1 MPGQMPTHMNYS
13 IDSNYYPGGY
23 LYHQM
28 APGYGSVPQ
37 TSPRPSFQPMSSPVP
52 PYIQPFTPG
61 APMSRTPSTNMD
73 MHSARPN
80 SSLGQPPTP
89 SHTPQPINMQPPTP
103 QHSSNAYAYPQ
114 KKRNYK
120 VEIKN
125 PLTGSVVHYDEVK
138 PPSTTPPVVTTAPLI
153 VSSPSPAPGRA
164 PSRDSPHTRPASKVK
179 GEQEKTE
186 EMKILAQKRKEE
198 MKVSVQKRIEE
209 QRQEEQMLEKQR
221 LEAEK
226 IAKEEQERLAKE
238 AEEKKRREE
247 EERLRK
253 EEEEKLRKEAEERAL
268 REEEERRRKAE
279 EAEAARIAKE
289 KEEAAAREAARV
301 AKEKEEEDARI
312 KAEVEKKAKEEEE
325 AAKVKAEAE
334 AKAAEALKA
343 SSTPIISKPFTPDNE
358 TMPPPTS
365 RVIGGSKPKPSPL
378 NLQIKTSEPG
388 PPSAALTS
396 LKSARFIEDINSV
409 NYPANIL
416 SPNPALNPAAS
427 GKFKYPKD
435 FLMQFKDV
443 FTEKPS
449 VDWDQKMRETVG
461 EPDSARP
468 QTTRNSGGSMAP
480 RGSTPRTAASNA
492 QPPMG
497 PMGAFGSFKTA
508 AASMITSTRGFERS
522 STTGSLP
529 PGGLIF
535 NPRSGGSGS
544 GGGSGLMRTGSS
556 TSLSGGNTPASPRTG
571 NRSSRSSSRRGG
583 GAPMEKTESKQ
594 GSGSQPTIPLAEVKP
609 LPISENRWKPPSA
622 TKAAESAAVATPSE
636 DNRLSPEMVQRKVK
650 AALNKMTPEKF
661 DKISD
666 QILEIT
672 SQSKYETDGRTLRQ
686 VIQLTFEK
694 ATDEAAWSSMYAK
707 FCKRMLEAMDPSI
720 KDENIRDRSDNLVTG
735 GSLFRKYLLNRC
747 QEEFERGW
755 KVNLPPKPE
764 GVSDEA
770 AMLSDEY
777 YIAAAA
783 KRRGLG
789 LVQFIGELFKLGM
802 LTERIMNEC
811 VRKLLDFEGVPE
823 DETVESLVKLLR
835 TIGRALDASEKS
847 KNMMDMYFS
856 RIKLLIGDKDLNS
869 RMRFMLMAIITN
881 GAQDVIDLRSKEWET
896 KETDKG
902 PKTIQEVREDALKA
916 QQEKEAATR
925 ANQRSRPG
933 GGGRGGDTRS
943 FSGGGY
949 GNNMHHQGGWQDNS
963 KVNTSDLEKLSS
975 RARPSN
981 RMAPPTFGPP
991 GMYSRST
998 SGSGSRRGL
1007 GPPISRG
1014 PEDSHSSSRTATPA
1028 PPNSS
1033 KNPFSP
1039 LGESHHDSGETN
1051 EATSPSITSSPPT
1064 ANARI
1069 RSPPLM
1075 EEAK

>member
-1 MPGQMPTHMNYS
+1 MQGHMGYPMGPN
-13 IDSNYYPGGY
+13 NYYQPY
-23 LYHQM
+23 MYHVP
-28 APGYGSVPQ
+28 PGYPGMPQ
-37 TSPRPSFQPMSSPVP
+37 TSPRPSYQSMSSPVP
-52 PYIQPFTPG
+52 PYIQPFTQG
-61 APMSRTPSTNMD
+61 TPMSRSSSTNME

-103 QHSSNAYAYPQ
+103 QHSPNNYAVPQ
-114 KKRNYK
+114 KKRTHK

-125 PLTGSVVHYDEVK
+125 PLTGSVVRYDEVK
-138 PPSTTPPVVTTAPLI
+138 PPSAPLVVNSAPLI
-153 VSSPSPAPGRA
+153 VSSPSPAPGRT
-164 PSRDSPHTRPASKVK
+164 PSRDSPHTGPAGKVK
-179 GEQEKTE
+179 SEQEKRD
-186 EMKILAQKRKEE
+186 EMMVEVKKRK
-198 MKVSVQKRIEE
+198 
-209 QRQEEQMLEKQR
+209 EQMLEKER

-226 IAKEEQERLAKE
+226 AAKEEQERLAKE
-238 AEEKKRREE
+238 AEEKRKQEEEERLKREE
-247 EERLRK
+247 EER
-253 EEEEKLRKEAEERAL
+253 LRKEAEERAL
-268 REEEERRRKAE
+268 REEEERRKEAE

-289 KEEAAAREAARV
+289 KEEAAAREAARI
-301 AKEKEEEDARI
+301 AKEKEEEEAQI
-312 KAEVEKKAKEEEE
+312 KAEAEKKAKEEEE
-325 AAKVKAEAE
+325 AAKIKAEE
-334 AKAAEALKA
+334 ARAAEALKA
-343 SSTPIISKPFTPDNE
+343 SSTPTISKPSTPDSE
-358 TMPPPTS
+358 TMPPPAN
-365 RVIGGSKPKPSPL
+365 RVVERGKQKPSPL

-396 LKSARFIEDINSV
+396 LRSARFIDDLNSV

-416 SPNPALNPAAS
+416 SPNPALNPAAT

-468 QTTRNSGGSMAP
+468 QTARGPGGGMGP
-480 RGSTPRTAASNA
+480 RGSTPRTTASNA

-497 PMGAFGSFKTA
+497 AMGTFGSFKTA
-508 AASMITSTRGFERS
+508 SVITSSRGFERS
-522 STTGSLP
+522 STTGALP

-535 NPRSGGSGS
+535 NPRTGG
-544 GGGSGLMRTGSS
+544 GGGGGAGSGLMRTGSS
-556 TSLSGGNTPASPRTG
+556 TSLSGGTTPASPRTG
-571 NRSSRSSSRRGG
+571 NRSQRGSSRKGG

-594 GSGSQPTIPLAEVKP
+594 GSGGQPTIPLADVKP
-609 LPISENRWKPPSA
+609 LPVSENRWKPPSA

-636 DNRLSPEMVQRKVK
+636 DNRLSPEVVQRKVK

-720 KDENIRDRSDNLVTG
+720 KDENIKDRNDNLVTG

-835 TIGRALDASEKS
+835 TIGRALDISEKS
-847 KNMMDMYFS
+847 RSAMDHYFA
-856 RIKLLIGDKDLNS
+856 RIKLLVGDKELNS
-869 RMRFMLMAIITN
+869 RMRFMLMVSN
-881 GAQDVIDLRSKEWET
+881 LET
-896 KETDKG
+896 
-902 PKTIQEVREDALKA
+902 PR
-916 QQEKEAATR
+916 
-925 ANQRSRPG
+925 N
-933 GGGRGGDTRS
+933 GRG
-943 FSGGGY
+943 
-949 GNNMHHQGGWQDNS
+949 
-963 KVNTSDLEKLSS
+963 
-975 RARPSN
+975 
-981 RMAPPTFGPP
+981 
-991 GMYSRST
+991 
-998 SGSGSRRGL
+998 
-1007 GPPISRG
+1007 
-1014 PEDSHSSSRTATPA
+1014 HS
-1028 PPNSS
+1028 
-1033 KNPFSP
+1033 
-1039 LGESHHDSGETN
+1039 
-1051 EATSPSITSSPPT
+1051 
-1064 ANARI
+1064 
-1069 RSPPLM
+1069 
-1075 EEAK
+1075 

>member
-1 MPGQMPTHMNYS
+1 
-13 IDSNYYPGGY
+13 
-23 LYHQM
+23 
-28 APGYGSVPQ
+28 
-37 TSPRPSFQPMSSPVP
+37 
-52 PYIQPFTPG
+52 
-61 APMSRTPSTNMD
+61 
-73 MHSARPN
+73 
-80 SSLGQPPTP
+80 
-89 SHTPQPINMQPPTP
+89 
-103 QHSSNAYAYPQ
+103 
-114 KKRNYK
+114 
-120 VEIKN
+120 
-125 PLTGSVVHYDEVK
+125 
-138 PPSTTPPVVTTAPLI
+138 
-153 VSSPSPAPGRA
+153 
-164 PSRDSPHTRPASKVK
+164 
-179 GEQEKTE
+179 
-186 EMKILAQKRKEE
+186 
-198 MKVSVQKRIEE
+198 
-209 QRQEEQMLEKQR
+209 
-221 LEAEK
+221 
-226 IAKEEQERLAKE
+226 
-238 AEEKKRREE
+238 
-247 EERLRK
+247 
-253 EEEEKLRKEAEERAL
+253 
-268 REEEERRRKAE
+268 
-279 EAEAARIAKE
+279 
-289 KEEAAAREAARV
+289 
-301 AKEKEEEDARI
+301 
-312 KAEVEKKAKEEEE
+312 
-325 AAKVKAEAE
+325 
-334 AKAAEALKA
+334 
-343 SSTPIISKPFTPDNE
+343 
-358 TMPPPTS
+358 
-365 RVIGGSKPKPSPL
+365 
-378 NLQIKTSEPG
+378 
-388 PPSAALTS
+388 
-396 LKSARFIEDINSV
+396 
-409 NYPANIL
+409 
-416 SPNPALNPAAS
+416 
-427 GKFKYPKD
+427 
-435 FLMQFKDV
+435 MQFKDV

-468 QTTRNSGGSMAP
+468 QTARNSGGSMAP
-480 RGSTPRTAASNA
+480 RGSTPRTAASSA

-497 PMGAFGSFKTA
+497 AMGTFGSFKTA
-508 AASMITSTRGFERS
+508 AASMITSNRGFERS

-535 NPRSGGSGS
+535 NPRSGGGGG
-544 GGGSGLMRTGSS
+544 GGGSGLRRTGSS

-571 NRSSRSSSRRGG
+571 NRSSRGSSRKGG

-622 TKAAESAAVATPSE
+622 TKAAESAAASTPSE
-636 DNRLSPEMVQRKVK
+636 DNRLSPELVQRKVK

-720 KDENIRDRSDNLVTG
+720 KDENIKDRNDNLVTG

-869 RMRFMLMAIITN
+869 RMRFMLM
-881 GAQDVIDLRSKEWET
+881 DVIDLRSKEWET

-933 GGGRGGDTRS
+933 GGRGGDTRS

-949 GNNMHHQGGWQDNS
+949 GNIHHQGGWQDNS

-981 RMAPPTFGPP
+981 RGPSTFGPP
-991 GMYSRST
+991 SMFSRST

-1007 GPPISRG
+1007 GPSISRG

-1028 PPNSS
+1028 PPTSS

-1039 LGESHHDSGETN
+1039 LGESHHDSGEIN
-1051 EATSPSITSSPPT
+1051 EATSPPSTTSSPPT
-1064 ANARI
+1064 ANSRI

-1075 EEAK
+1075 KEEAK

>member
-1 MPGQMPTHMNYS
+1 ME
-13 IDSNYYPGGY
+13 
-23 LYHQM
+23 
-28 APGYGSVPQ
+28 
-37 TSPRPSFQPMSSPVP
+37 
-52 PYIQPFTPG
+52 
-61 APMSRTPSTNMD
+61 

-89 SHTPQPINMQPPTP
+89 SHTPQPINMQPPAP
-103 QHSSNAYAYPQ
+103 QHSPSSYALPR
-114 KKRNYK
+114 KKGTHK

-125 PLTGSVVHYDEVK
+125 PLTGSVVRYDEVK
-138 PPSTTPPVVTTAPLI
+138 PPSTPLVVNSAPLI
-153 VSSPSPAPGRA
+153 VSSPSPAPGRT
-164 PSRDSPHTRPASKVK
+164 PSRDSPHTGPAGNVK
-179 GEQEKTE
+179 SGEEIKREFQKQVAEKE
-186 EMKILAQKRKEE
+186 
-198 MKVSVQKRIEE
+198 
-209 QRQEEQMLEKQR
+209 R

-226 IAKEEQERLAKE
+226 AEKAAREEQERLAKE
-238 AEEKKRREE
+238 AEERRKQEEEERLKREE
-247 EERLRK
+247 EERLR
-253 EEEEKLRKEAEERAL
+253 REAEERAL
-268 REEEERRRKAE
+268 REEEERRK

-289 KEEAAAREAARV
+289 KEEEEAAREAARI
-301 AKEKEEEDARI
+301 AKEKEEEEARI
-312 KAEVEKKAKEEEE
+312 KAEAERKAKEEEE
-325 AAKVKAEAE
+325 AAKIKAEAD

-343 SSTPIISKPFTPDNE
+343 SSTPTISKPFSPDNE
-358 TMPPPTS
+358 TMPPPAS
-365 RVIGGSKPKPSPL
+365 KVVERGKPKPSPL
-378 NLQIKTSEPG
+378 NLQIKTHEPG

-396 LKSARFIEDINSV
+396 LRSARFIEDINSV

-416 SPNPALNPAAS
+416 SPNPALNPAAT

-468 QTTRNSGGSMAP
+468 QTARGPGGGLGP
-480 RGSTPRTAASNA
+480 RGSTPRTTASNA

-497 PMGAFGSFKTA
+497 AMGTFGSFKTA
-508 AASMITSTRGFERS
+508 SVITSSRGFERS
-522 STTGSLP
+522 STTGALP

-535 NPRSGGSGS
+535 SPRAGG
-544 GGGSGLMRTGSS
+544 GGGGGTGSGLMRTGSS
-556 TSLSGGNTPASPRTG
+556 TSLSGGNAPASPRTG
-571 NRSSRSSSRRGG
+571 NRSQRGSSRKGG

-594 GSGSQPTIPLAEVKP
+594 GSGSQPTIPLADVKP

-672 SQSKYETDGRTLRQ
+672 SQSKYETDGLTLRQ

-720 KDENIRDRSDNLVTG
+720 KDENIKDKNENLVTG

-789 LVQFIGELFKLGM
+789 LIQFIGELFKLGM

-811 VRKLLDFEGVPE
+811 VRKLLDFEGIPE

-847 KNMMDMYFS
+847 KNMMDMYFA
-856 RIKLLIGDKDLNS
+856 RIKLLIDNKELNS
-869 RMRFMLMAIITN
+869 RMRFMLMVSNPETPQN
-881 GAQDVIDLRSKEWET
+881 RSH
-896 KETDKG
+896 
-902 PKTIQEVREDALKA
+902 
-916 QQEKEAATR
+916 
-925 ANQRSRPG
+925 N
-933 GGGRGGDTRS
+933 
-943 FSGGGY
+943 
-949 GNNMHHQGGWQDNS
+949 
-963 KVNTSDLEKLSS
+963 
-975 RARPSN
+975 
-981 RMAPPTFGPP
+981 
-991 GMYSRST
+991 
-998 SGSGSRRGL
+998 
-1007 GPPISRG
+1007 
-1014 PEDSHSSSRTATPA
+1014 
-1028 PPNSS
+1028 
-1033 KNPFSP
+1033 
-1039 LGESHHDSGETN
+1039 
-1051 EATSPSITSSPPT
+1051 
-1064 ANARI
+1064 
-1069 RSPPLM
+1069 
-1075 EEAK
+1075 

>member
-1 MPGQMPTHMNYS
+1 MS
-13 IDSNYYPGGY
+13 
-23 LYHQM
+23 
-28 APGYGSVPQ
+28 Q

-52 PYIQPFTPG
+52 SYIQPFAQG
-61 APMSRTPSTNMD
+61 APMSRSSSTNMD

-89 SHTPQPINMQPPTP
+89 SHTPQPINMQTPAP
-103 QHSSNAYAYPQ
+103 QHSSNTYPHPR
-114 KKRNYK
+114 KRATHK
-120 VEIKN
+120 VEIKD
-125 PLTGSVVHYDEVK
+125 PHTGSVVHYDEAK
-138 PPSTTPPVVTTAPLI
+138 SPTPTPPVVTNAPLI
-153 VSSPSPAPGRA
+153 VSSPSPAPGRVQ
-164 PSRDSPHTRPASKVK
+164 SRDSPHVRPASKVK
-179 GEQEKTE
+179 SEQEK
-186 EMKILAQKRKEE
+186 REE
-198 MKVSVQKRIEE
+198 MKVSVQKKLEE
-209 QRQEEQMLEKQR
+209 QKKQEEQMLEKQR

-226 IAKEEQERLAKE
+226 AAREERERLAKE
-238 AEEKKRREE
+238 AEERRMREE
-247 EERLRK
+247 EERLKK
-253 EEEEKLRKEAEERAL
+253 EEEERLRKEAEERAL
-268 REEEERRRKAE
+268 REEEERRKEAE
-279 EAEAARIAKE
+279 KAEAARIAKE
-289 KEEAAAREAARV
+289 KEEEAAREAARI
-301 AKEKEEEDARI
+301 AKEKEEEEARI
-312 KAEVEKKAKEEEE
+312 KAEAERKAKEEA
-325 AAKVKAEAE
+325 AAKIKAEAE
-334 AKAAEALKA
+334 ARAAEALKT
-343 SSTPIISKPFTPDNE
+343 SSTPTISKPFTPDSE
-358 TMPPPTS
+358 AMPPPIS
-365 RVIGGSKPKPSPL
+365 KVVEKGKPKPSPL
-378 NLQIKTSEPG
+378 NLQIKTDEPG

-396 LKSARFIEDINSV
+396 LKSARFIEDINSI
-409 NYPANIL
+409 NYPANIV

-468 QTTRNSGGSMAP
+468 QTARNPGGGMGP
-480 RGSTPRTAASNA
+480 RGSTPRSTASNA

-497 PMGAFGSFKTA
+497 AMGTFGSFKTA
-508 AASMITSTRGFERS
+508 ASMITSNRGFERS

-535 NPRSGGSGS
+535 NSRPGG
-544 GGGSGLMRTGSS
+544 GGGGGGGAGSGLMRTGSS

-571 NRSSRSSSRRGG
+571 NRSSRGSSRKGG

-594 GSGSQPTIPLAEVKP
+594 GAGSQPTVPLAEVKP

-636 DNRLSPEMVQRKVK
+636 DNRLSPEVVQRKVK

-720 KDENIRDRSDNLVTG
+720 KDENIKDRNDNLVTG

-777 YIAAAA
+777 YVAAAA

-811 VRKLLDFEGVPE
+811 VRKLLDFEGIPE

-847 KNMMDMYFS
+847 KSMMDMYFA
-856 RIKLLIGDKDLNS
+856 RIKLLIDNKELNS
-869 RMRFMLMAIITN
+869 RMRFMLM
-881 GAQDVIDLRSKEWET
+881 DVIDLRNKEWET

-925 ANQRSRPG
+925 ANQRPRPS
-933 GGGRGGDTRS
+933 GGGRGGDRS
-943 FSGGGY
+943 FSAGGY
-949 GNNMHHQGGWQDNS
+949 GSNMHHQGGWQDNS
-963 KVNTSDLEKLSS
+963 KVNTSDLEKLTT
-975 RARPSN
+975 RPRQSN
-981 RMAPPTFGPP
+981 RGTSSTLGPP
-991 GMYSRST
+991 GLYPRNH
-998 SGSGSRRGL
+998 SGNGSRRGL
-1007 GPPISRG
+1007 GPTIPRG
-1014 PEDSHSSSRTATPA
+1014 SEDSHSSSRTATPA
-1028 PPNSS
+1028 PPTSS
-1033 KNPFSP
+1033 KNPF
-1039 LGESHHDSGETN
+1039 
-1051 EATSPSITSSPPT
+1051 
-1064 ANARI
+1064 R
-1069 RSPPLM
+1069 
-1075 EEAK
+1075 